1 MKATMLENGPV
12 MTIKPILLEVIL
24 VLFTLEFAG
33 ISQAEVVFSG
43 EKRLNNLVSE
53 LLEVSSISKPG
64 KAFTFTRPAAGWVF
78 ISSTHKGEGTVKISL
93 DGGSRADAVI
103 IDGPDLGQPAEAM
116 RFVGKGQHKIQVE
129 CNGEIIV
136 DKLVVKAI
144 PELIHC
150 GLGFD
155 PQIKSYGRYDMDFLK
170 KDVLPNVTTLI
181 VPSSIKLPQGLVDDW
196 HHQGKRFIA
205 EAGINAQGKTAE
217 DHSKYWTSF
226 YEKAPFLNGI
236 IINEF
241 IVNNP
246 AARPGMTPSPER
258 QKRMA
263 EEQQRHQVYGEAIKQ
278 MRGDTR
284 YQDKMVYAYVG
295 GSGKKLNQEMIG
307 TNFIPTI
314 LDCGY
319 RVALERY
326 LHEMSSEKG
335 SKDALQLFIEGIED
349 WEAKAPGVKNRM
361 VIAFGLFSMPPGGLN
376 KQPNV
381 DYHVWMD
388 QQMNVVANHPVMAGM
403 GGLEW
408 WTSVL
413 ADEETVR
420 FVGKLY
426 RHYAIEGKTEMLT
439 KDPLF
444 LTHIQNA
451 DFEEGTKGWTLHP
464 AEDGTIEAKRFP
476 RYGRIEGRFMGLG
489 RPADPEHIGDTFLW
503 MKRSEKGPNTF
514 SQTIK
519 DLEPGRLYSMKMFSC
534 DYNDLANPKAKKLEE
549 ANKFVG
555 SVVIE
560 GVDID
565 TNRSFTEMYAS
576 GPEPRIPVWITYH
589 WKVFRAKSTTA
600 NLVVSDWQSEKEPS
614 AGFGQEQTFNF
625 LEIQPY
631 RE

>member
-1 MKATMLENGPV
+1 MITKSIVLN
-12 MTIKPILLEVIL
+12 LLVAL
-24 VLFTLEFAG
+24 LTCGSAG
-33 ISQAEVVFSG
+33 ASQASVLVSR

-64 KAFTFTRPAAGWVF
+64 RALTFTRPQPGWVF
-78 ISSTHKGEGTVKISL
+78 VSLTGQGNGKVTVTL
-93 DGGSRADAVI
+93 DRGSPTAAVM
-103 IDGPDLGQPAEAM
+103 IDGPPGGRTGEAM
-116 RFVGKGQHKIQVE
+116 RFVGKGPHKIYVE
-129 CNGEIIV
+129 CNGKIIV

-155 PQIKSYGRYDMDFLK
+155 PQIKSYGQYDMGFLG

-181 VPSSIKLPQGLVDDW
+181 VPNGIKLSQSLVNDW
-196 HHQGKRFIA
+196 HQQGKIFVA
-205 EAGINAQGKTAE
+205 EVGINAQGKTAE

-226 YEKAPFLNGI
+226 LDNSPFIDGI
-236 IINEF
+236 IIDEF

-246 AARPGMTPSPER
+246 ATRPGVPLSEER

-263 EEQQRHQVYGEAIKQ
+263 EEQQRYQTYGEAVRQVRNNARYKDKQ
-278 MRGDTR
+278 
-284 YQDKMVYAYVG
+284 VYAYFG
-295 GSGKKLNQEMIG
+295 GSGKKLNQEVVG
-307 TNFIPTI
+307 TNFVRTL
-314 LDCGY
+314 LDCNY

-335 SKDALQLFIEGIED
+335 SKEALQLFIDGIAD
-349 WEAKAPGVKNRM
+349 WEAKEPGVKSRM
-361 VIAFGLFSMPPGGLN
+361 VIAFGLFSMPSGGLN

-388 QQMNVVANHPVMAGM
+388 QQMNIVANHPVMAGIS
-403 GGLEW
+403 GLEW

-420 FVGKLY
+420 FVGRLY

-439 KDPLF
+439 RDPLF
-444 LTHIQNA
+444 LTHIQDA
-451 DFEEGTKGWTLHP
+451 DFENGTEGWTLHP
-464 AEDGTIEAKRFP
+464 AENGSIEVKRFP

-489 RPADPEHIGDTFLW
+489 RPADPEHIGDTYLW

-534 DYNDLANPKAKKLEE
+534 DHNDLVNPKAKKLEE
-549 ANKFVG
+549 AEKFVG
-555 SVVIE
+555 SVVID
-560 GVDID
+560 GVEID
-565 TNRSFTEMYAS
+565 TKRSFTEMYAS
-576 GPEPRIPVWITYH
+576 SPEPRIPVWITYH
-589 WKVFRAKSTTA
+589 WKVFKARGTTA
-600 NLVVSDWQSEKEPS
+600 SLVVSDWQTEKEPG
-614 AGFGQEQTFNF
+614 AGFGQEQAFNF
-625 LEIQPY
+625 VEIQPY
-631 RE
+631 HE